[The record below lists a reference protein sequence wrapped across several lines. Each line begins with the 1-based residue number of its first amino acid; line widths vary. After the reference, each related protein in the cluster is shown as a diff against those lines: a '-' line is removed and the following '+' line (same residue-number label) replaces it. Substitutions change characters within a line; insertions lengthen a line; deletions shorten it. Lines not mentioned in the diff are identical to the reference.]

1 MIINDRVDIALACDA
16 DGVHIGQTD
25 LPMAVVRKMIGPE
38 KIIGASVQT
47 LEQAISAEQLGAD
60 YLGVGTMLP
69 TSTKTDA
76 VIVSKKELKK
86 ILQHVSIPVVLIGGL
101 NEQTI
106 AEFKT
111 FPVQGFAVVSAILA
125 KEEIK
130 KATKEL
136 AVQINT
142 FIKKQ

>member
-1 MIINDRVDIALACDA
+1 
-16 DGVHIGQTD
+16 
-25 LPMAVVRKMIGPE
+25 MIGPE

-76 VIVSKKELKK
+76 IIVSKKELKK